1 MAELRAI
8 VHAIPVAKGRAR
20 SERGTHHTPGR
31 TRNFEAVVA
40 QALRGGGRRT
50 LPPVQFHGRVGIRIV
65 AVFPRPQR
73 RPDDGAGAIPAA
85 EWATGRRVWA
95 VAGADFDNVV
105 KAVQDAANQAGV
117 WSDDD
122 AVVTIL
128 PGSGK
133 VYAAV
138 GESPRVE
145 VVVTDALP
153 PVPAP
158 MPELIVVPAVD
169 AGAPEVL

>member
-1 MAELRAI
+1 MAELRTI

-20 SERGTHHTPGR
+20 SEGGTHHTPGR
-31 TRNFEAVVA
+31 TRNFEAVAA

-50 LPPVQFHGRVGIRIV
+50 TPAVQFQGLVALRVV
-65 AVFPRPQR
+65 AVFPRPVK
-73 RPDDGAGAIPAA
+73 RPACVSAA
-85 EWATGRRVWA
+85 AWATGGRAWGL
-95 VAGADFDNVV
+95 AGADFDNVV
-105 KAVQDAANQAGV
+105 KAIQDAGNAALI
-117 WSDDD
+117 WPDD
-122 AVVTIL
+122 AYVAAML